1 MNEKH
6 LSTPI
11 GRRAFWRQS
20 AAVALGAGLL
30 PGQPRAE
37 NVAEADFEFL
47 AFNDPHFQDLEHC
60 PAWFEKIFAAMRA
73 SAPRAAFALLSGDL
87 TQNASAAEFEGLKK
101 LFPLLKVP
109 VLVTPG
115 NHDVNA
121 AGLDNY
127 AQAFPGTLNYATE
140 QCGWQVIGLDS
151 TDGEAYEKTR
161 IKPETLAWLDAYL
174 PQLDARKPTILFT
187 HFPLGAGLQ
196 YRPAKAGDVLKRL
209 AKFNLQAVFCGH
221 FHGYSETLFNNA
233 DLTTGR
239 CCSRIRSNHDASPL
253 KGWFVC
259 SAQKG
264 RIARRFVAAPAELLA
279 TARA

>member
-1 MNEKH
+1 MNEQQ

-11 GRRAFWRQS
+11 GRRTFWRRS
-20 AAVALGAGLL
+20 AAALGAGLL
-30 PGQPRAE
+30 SGQARAE

-60 PAWFEKIFAAMRA
+60 PAWFEKLFAAMRA
-73 SAPRAAFALLSGDL
+73 SAPRAAFALLAGDL
-87 TQNASAAEFEGLKK
+87 TQDASAAEFEGLKK
-101 LFPLLKVP
+101 LFPLLKAP

-127 AQAFPGTLNYATE
+127 SQAFPNTLNYATE

-151 TDGEAYEKTR
+151 TDGEASEKTR
-161 IKPETLAWLDAYL
+161 IKPETLAWLDAHL

-196 YRPAKAGDVLKRL
+196 YRPAKAGDVLKRF

-233 DLTTGR
+233 ALTTGR
-239 CCSRIRSNHDASPL
+239 CCARSRGNHDGSPL

-264 RIARRFVAAPAELLA
+264 RIARRFVAAPVELLA
-279 TARA
+279 TAHT